1 MEKKKC
7 CFKKHEEIDAN
18 YYCDKCK
25 IYMCNKCENFHSDLF
40 QNHHSSNLDKET
52 KEIFTGFC
60 KEKNHFNELKFY
72 CKKHNILCCAAC
84 ISKIKDNEYGQ
95 HKDCEVCKIDDIKNE
110 KKNKLKDNIKLL
122 ENLSNTLEESIN
134 ELKKIFEKINENK
147 EKIKLKI
154 QNIFTK
160 IRNTL
165 NERED
170 VLLLEVDKQFN
181 ILFFNED
188 IIKEGEKLPNKI
200 KVSLDKGKKIENEW
214 NDDNKLNSLINDCI
228 NIENNIKDINIIN
241 ESLNKNNSNDLKLN
255 FYPGDE
261 DINTFLDT
269 IKSFGSIN
277 YNKFSFKN
285 CPKDINENKKYVV
298 SGNNNNIITKIG
310 NTQYKWVGIIYENQ
324 LSMNKE
330 NIWKIKILK
339 TNNKFIMIGV
349 APIDFNINSSSYSN
363 CGWYLYCYD
372 LTLYSGPPHNYS
384 RKGTNLNKV
393 NDEITVIMNMNKGTL
408 KFIINNEDKGDS
420 YTNIPLDK
428 PLAPVVFLDE
438 LNDSVEIIS
447 C

>member
-40 QNHHSSNLDKET
+40 QNHHSNNLDKET

-60 KEKNHFNELKFY
+60 KEKKHIELKYY
-72 CKKHNILCCAAC
+72 CKNHNVLCCAAC

-95 HKDCEVCKIDDIKNE
+95 HKDCDVCKIDEIKNE

-165 NERED
+165 NESED
-170 VLLLEVDKQFN
+170 ILLLEVDKQFN

-200 KVSLDKGKKIENEW
+200 KLSLEKGKKIENEW

-241 ESLNKNNSNDLKLN
+241 ESLNKNNSIDLKLN
-255 FYPGDE
+255 FYPDDE

-269 IKSFGSIN
+269 IKSFGSIK

-298 SGNNNNIITKIG
+298 SGNNNNVITKIV
-310 NTQYKWVGIIYENQ
+310 NKQWVGIICENQ

-330 NIWKIKILK
+330 NIWKVKILK
-339 TNNKFIMIGV
+339 TNNKNIMIGV
-349 APIDFNINSSSYSN
+349 APIDFNINSSFYSN
-363 CGWYLYCYD
+363 CGWYLYCYNS
-372 LTLYSGPPHNYS
+372 TLYSGPPHNYS
-384 RKGTNLNKV
+384 CKGTNLNKV
-393 NDEITVIMNMNKGTL
+393 NDEVTVIMNMNKGTL

-428 PLAPVVFLDE
+428 PLAPVVFLHE
-438 LNDSVEIIS
+438 INDSVEIIS

>member
-1 MEKKKC
+1 M
-7 CFKKHEEIDAN
+7 
-18 YYCDKCK
+18 
-25 IYMCNKCENFHSDLF
+25 
-40 QNHHSSNLDKET
+40 
-52 KEIFTGFC
+52 
-60 KEKNHFNELKFY
+60 
-72 CKKHNILCCAAC
+72 
-84 ISKIKDNEYGQ
+84 
-95 HKDCEVCKIDDIKNE
+95 
-110 KKNKLKDNIKLL
+110 
-122 ENLSNTLEESIN
+122 
-134 ELKKIFEKINENK
+134 
-147 EKIKLKI
+147 
-154 QNIFTK
+154 
-160 IRNTL
+160 
-165 NERED
+165 
-170 VLLLEVDKQFN
+170 
-181 ILFFNED
+181 
-188 IIKEGEKLPNKI
+188 
-200 KVSLDKGKKIENEW
+200 
-214 NDDNKLNSLINDCI
+214 
-228 NIENNIKDINIIN
+228 
-241 ESLNKNNSNDLKLN
+241 KLN

-310 NTQYKWVGIIYENQ
+310 NTQYEWVGIIYENQ